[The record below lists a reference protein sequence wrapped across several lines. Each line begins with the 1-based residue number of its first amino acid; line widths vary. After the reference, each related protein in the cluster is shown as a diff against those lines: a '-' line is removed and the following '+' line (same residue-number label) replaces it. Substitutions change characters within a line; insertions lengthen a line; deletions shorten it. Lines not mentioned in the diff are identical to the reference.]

1 MKARDHRPT
10 LLKGIDVAPKPDKT
24 RPETL
29 LTPRWISPHSLGGRL
44 ILKMSDRE
52 DLVPQRVPN
61 RAERRANARAARRE
75 QKAAMAKLAT
85 LQQRIAERS
94 ARREKAAPRR
104 VA

>member
-10 LLKGIDVAPKPDKT
+10 LLKGIDTAPKPDKT
-24 RPETL
+24 KPETL
-29 LTPRWISPHSLGGRL
+29 LTPNWISPVKSGRL
-44 ILKMSDRE
+44 AAILAGKD

-75 QKAAMAKLAT
+75 QVTT

-94 ARREKAAPRR
+94 ARREKAAARR
-104 VA
+104 AA

>member
-10 LLKGIDVAPKPDKT
+10 LLKGIDTAPIPDRDK
-24 RPETL
+24 PETL
-29 LTPRWISPHSLGGRL
+29 LTPNWISPTHSGRIAAKL
-44 ILKMSDRE
+44 AGKD

-75 QKAAMAKLAT
+75 QVAAAAKIAI

-94 ARREKAAPRR
+94 ARREKAAARK